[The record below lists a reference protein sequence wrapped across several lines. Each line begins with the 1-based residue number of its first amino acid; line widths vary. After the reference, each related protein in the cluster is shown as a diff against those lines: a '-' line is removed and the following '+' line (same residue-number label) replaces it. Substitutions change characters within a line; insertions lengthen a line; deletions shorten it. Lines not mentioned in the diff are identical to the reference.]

1 MFRLFEARSTL
12 DKLREKYTCL
22 MRQAYK
28 LAPVDKIKSDL
39 YNDKA
44 CKIMQE
50 IKRMEYQKRENQ
62 N

>member
-1 MFRLFEARSTL
+1 MFRLFEPRTTL
-12 DKLREKYTCL
+12 EKLREKYTCL

-28 LAPVDKIKSDL
+28 IAPVDKIRSDS

-50 IKRMEYQKRENQ
+50 IKRMENEKDEN
-62 N
+62 